1 MVKNQL
7 FLDKGAKL
15 LQEVME
21 MEGAAGPTEGNWFLQ
36 NVHMMQEK
44 LEVLQVAEERI
55 KGIITGWVR
64 DRDSELHFFLG
75 GPSLWYLIYPEKDND
90 DEFNVNFKLR
100 LHNESNEA
108 LHLDQIQVV
117 SGFVKKAIVHQ
128 EPGTKGYMHGRKV
141 GYTATGC
148 VGTMTWTIGN
158 TGKLFVVMYSIPY
171 DQNLYR

>member
-36 NVHMMQEK
+36 NVHMMYEK

-90 DEFNVNFKLR
+90 NEFNVNFKLW

-128 EPGTKGYMHGRKV
+128 MPGTR
-141 GYTATGC
+141 
-148 VGTMTWTIGN
+148 
-158 TGKLFVVMYSIPY
+158 
-171 DQNLYR
+171 

>member
-90 DEFNVNFKLR
+90 NEFNVNFKLW

-128 EPGTKGYMHGRKV
+128 MPGTR
-141 GYTATGC
+141 
-148 VGTMTWTIGN
+148 
-158 TGKLFVVMYSIPY
+158 
-171 DQNLYR
+171 